1 MPSPS
6 GPTLTSTQLAELAGH
21 RFIGGT
27 YRIAHWENWLLTD
40 CTQRDPLPDALVHPI
55 ALFHVPL
62 LGSGAPITE
71 LFRLIGAS
79 GPGSVSLL
87 GYDWEYLQPLRED
100 LEYRCIGH
108 IADAVRSTA
117 DDGRVA
123 DEFTFRF
130 ELLDDD
136 IGVAVVTNRWRLNH
150 MTEQPT
156 HRGGPAVRR
165 DGAVED
171 LTDGIA
177 LPEWTIESV
186 DPARMKTMAAILRD
200 PYPVHWDRAANAQ
213 IGLGGR
219 VVNQGPLNVGYIA
232 NMLMAWAGPTC
243 VRRLTL
249 AFGRPVLDG
258 DRVTAGGRVLNDDD
272 PAGLSCAVWLERGGA
287 RIVTGTALVD
297 TTRVPATTP
306 GPTPSAPTSSA
317 PTTEAP
323 TTQAPTTEAST
334 AEDTTA

>member
-232 NMLMAWAGPTC
+232 NMLMAWAGPAC

-249 AFGRPVLDG
+249 SFGRPVLDG
-258 DRVTAGGRVLNDDD
+258 DCVTAGGRVVDDND
-272 PAGLSCAVWLERGGA
+272 PARVSCDVWLARGGA
-287 RIVTGTALVD
+287 RVVTGTALVD
-297 TTRVPATTP
+297 TTRGAATPNPA
-306 GPTPSAPTSSA
+306 PSAPTPRA
-317 PTTEAP
+317 PTPPAA
-323 TTQAPTTEAST
+323 TTDETPA
-334 AEDTTA
+334 